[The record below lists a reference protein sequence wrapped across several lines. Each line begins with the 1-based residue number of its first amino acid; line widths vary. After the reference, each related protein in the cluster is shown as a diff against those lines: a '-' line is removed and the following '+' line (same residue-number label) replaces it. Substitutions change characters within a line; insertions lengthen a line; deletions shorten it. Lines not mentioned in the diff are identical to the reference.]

1 MKTQTTAKEIKLRKV
16 FMKSLLVDISKKA
29 IQQTK
34 LAFSTT
40 QVSNQWLGNEPAS
53 DSKIIQA
60 EANLGVILPN
70 DYKEFLGITNGF
82 TSPDM
87 RTEPSFI
94 SVEDIDYLKNIDPDI
109 IECYDFLPTLTNAI
123 VIGGIAEEQYF
134 LLIPPNTSVDHW
146 LYWKFANWIPGEHA
160 FNDLN
165 TYFKSVL
172 EFISSEN

>member
-1 MKTQTTAKEIKLRKV
+1 
-16 FMKSLLVDISKKA
+16 MKSLLIDISKKV
-29 IQQTK
+29 IQQNE

-53 DSKIIQA
+53 DKQIVQV
-60 EANLGVILPN
+60 EAKLGIVLPD

-82 TSPDM
+82 TSPDT
-87 RTEPSFI
+87 RTEPSLV
-94 SVEDIDYLKNIDPDI
+94 SVGDVDYLRNIDPDI
-109 IECYDFLPTLTNAI
+109 IECYAFLPPLTDAI

-172 EFISSEN
+172 EFISTEH